1 MSERDNEL
9 YYKLVKRKDTE
20 GDFYFL
26 RRDSVDVMRY
36 LPRFL
41 AKDPEFL
48 KIQNALS
55 WEHEHLRLKLQDVAR
70 QFYIETATWGLSSW
84 ERIYE
89 VTPPN
94 GADYS
99 LRRALV
105 KAKMLGTGVM
115 TVEAIKH
122 LVNPFLFQPD
132 ADVDELP
139 VPGTFRVLIH
149 SGTDYMSEIRR
160 ALAIMAPAHLVYKF
174 GFIIQ
179 DLEDNPG
186 ENLSDGL
193 SGVINYGYE
202 DIYPYFNVPFRHDG
216 FPFHEGAFRHSG
228 FFLRNGEILHSGVP
242 CSTFQRQSFRVNI
255 DELTLNAKII
265 LYDDTTTLDDDDR
278 RNMYYLHNGIL
289 FHGGVLRREGVVL
302 HNGTERR
309 NGIIVQPLTLPLDW
323 IAEFGT
329 RLTLKD
335 QVERTADTPPQARL
349 SLGLR
354 DFVPYGTRLPLLF
367 RDGSI
372 WRSGTQY
379 RAGTFERDSGIFHDG
394 NTHSAWARLGK
405 SAFEWDEYR
414 AKTILS
420 LRDDVSELIVK
431 RNGSAFYNGIYPHG
445 SGVFPIDVGET
456 LNIRQCLKDTV
467 ANIEDKSLAAKLS
480 ACLSD
485 IVPYGTKPLADH
497 SGKEYRG
504 GTFHRNAERQYDGEM
519 LHNGSVGAAY
529 WHGGKSDLAMDEYSA
544 AVWTGFSDDASR
556 EYPAR
561 AGAEDRDGGIA
572 HGDNPTPRDAATE
585 FSVRQVFTETPT
597 VADKG
602 GQMQMRINTLHVGGV
617 RRDGRAMHDMSDF
630 TSSLD
635 DGFSVIRKGR
645 SGYYARD
652 GDSERSHDMLAVAI

>member
-1 MSERDNEL
+1 MSERDKEL
-9 YYKLVKRKDTE
+9 YYELVKRKDTQ

-55 WEHEHLRLKLQDVAR
+55 WEHENLRLKLQDVAR

-94 GADYS
+94 GADYA

-115 TVEAIKH
+115 TVEAIKQ

-132 ADVDELP
+132 ADIDELP

-160 ALAIMAPAHLVYKF
+160 SLAIMAPAHLVYKF
-174 GFIIQ
+174 GFIIH

-186 ENLSDGL
+186 ENLLDGL

-216 FPFHEGAFRHSG
+216 FPFHEGAFQHSG
-228 FFLRNGEILHSGVP
+228 FFLRNGEIVHSGVP
-242 CSTFQRQSFRVNI
+242 CSAFQRQSFRVNI

-278 RNMYYLHNGIL
+278 RNMYYMHNGVL
-289 FHGGVLRREGVVL
+289 FHGVALRREGVVL

-309 NGIIVQPLTLPLDW
+309 NGVIVQPLTLPLDW

-335 QVERTADTPPQARL
+335 
-349 SLGLR
+349 
-354 DFVPYGTRLPLLF
+354 
-367 RDGSI
+367 
-372 WRSGTQY
+372 
-379 RAGTFERDSGIFHDG
+379 
-394 NTHSAWARLGK
+394 
-405 SAFEWDEYR
+405 
-414 AKTILS
+414 
-420 LRDDVSELIVK
+420 
-431 RNGSAFYNGIYPHG
+431 
-445 SGVFPIDVGET
+445 
-456 LNIRQCLKDTV
+456 TV
-467 ANIEDKSLAAKLS
+467 ANVEDKRFAAKLS

-504 GTFHRNAERQYDGEM
+504 GTFHRNAEQQYDGEM
-519 LHNGSVGAAY
+519 LHNGSVGAVY
-529 WHGGKSDLAMDEYSA
+529 WHGGKSDFAMDEYSA
-544 AVWTGFSDDASR
+544 AVWTGFSDDVSR
-556 EYPAR
+556 EFPAR
-561 AGAEDRDGGIA
+561 VGAEDRDGDIA
-572 HGDNPTPRDAATE
+572 HGDNPTPRDAATGL
-585 FSVRQVFTETPT
+585 SVRQVFTETPE
-597 VADKG
+597 VVDKG
-602 GQMQMRINTLHVGGV
+602 GQMQMGISTLHVGGV

-635 DGFSVIRKGR
+635 GGFSVIRKGR

-652 GDSERSHDMLAVAI
+652 GDSERSHDTMAVAI